1 MSICAATM
9 VELEGKE
16 PRRKQGDGCSSAP
29 PQVTNENQRL
39 QSYHHIE
46 RHERPILLLARNI
59 ILICYKNDKQG
70 HSVKYFMSRTSF
82 GNI

>member
-16 PRRKQGDGCSSAP
+16 PRRKQGDGGCSYAP
-29 PQVTNENQRL
+29 PQETNENQRL

-46 RHERPILLLARNI
+46 RHERPILLLSRNV
-59 ILICYKNDKQG
+59 ILICYEMISKAT
-70 HSVKYFMSRTSF
+70 M
-82 GNI
+82 